1 MEAES
6 LKGVYKEIAQ
16 STSVDIAIAIHKMFK
31 GQQNVFPLKLYDR
44 EFIKSYVKEN
54 YNGHNIRELSQQ
66 FGYSDRRIRQILN
79 EDNNKDT

>member
-31 GQQNVFPLKLYDR
+31 GQQIVFPLKLYDR